1 MARHACVVS
10 QTHATQSCAG
20 GAHRSIQ
27 EFYMS
32 RFWKIALIVIAV
44 IVVAAVGFRLLHKA
58 TPAGAASAQ
67 SATKSKG
74 GKDGKDETP
83 PVPVTVVPVVKQNVP
98 VYLTALG
105 TVQALNT
112 VTVNPQV
119 GGQLLSLEFT
129 EGQPVK
135 KGQVLAQIDPRTYQ
149 AAHDQAVARQRQDQ
163 ALLETAKS
171 NLARSQDLAAK
182 GYISRQDLDTLHNT
196 AAQYAAAVAADAA
209 SVRDSQVQLAYT
221 KVISPIDGLAGIRNV
236 DPGNVVT
243 TSTGLVTL
251 TQLHPIN
258 VMFTLPEQNLDMV
271 RTAAAQ
277 EGAVLQVT
285 ALDRTDAHPIASGGV
300 LKVIDN
306 QIDTSTGTFRLKSEF
321 QNDKNE
327 LWPGQFVNVQLLVS
341 TVDGGLVI
349 PAQAVQRGPDGDYVY
364 QVQADSTVK
373 MQAVVVAGEVGD
385 SHVMIGSGL
394 KVGERVVT
402 EGQFRL
408 KPGSKVN
415 ALKPGEV
422 PAAPTAAELE
432 KAKQSSKGGRRRG

>member
-1 MARHACVVS
+1 
-10 QTHATQSCAG
+10 
-20 GAHRSIQ
+20 
-27 EFYMS
+27 MS
-32 RFWKIALIVIAV
+32 RFWKIALIVMA
-44 IVVAAVGFRLLHKA
+44 VVAVAGVGYAVLHKSA
-58 TPAGAASAQ
+58 PDGASASSRSAGAGKD
-67 SATKSKG
+67 TK

-112 VTVNPQV
+112 VTISPQV
-119 GGQLLSLEFT
+119 GGQLLSLDFT

-149 AAHDQAVARQRQDQ
+149 AAYDQAVARQRQDQ
-163 ALLETAKS
+163 AQLATARS
-171 NLARSQDLAAK
+171 NLARSGDLAAK
-182 GYISRQDLDTLHNT
+182 GYISKQDLDTLRNT
-196 AAQYAAAVAADAA
+196 AAQYEAAVAADAA
-209 SVRDSQVQLAYT
+209 SVRDAKVQLNYT
-221 KVISPIDGLAGIRNV
+221 KVISPIDGLAGIRGV

-243 TSTGLVTL
+243 PGASLVTL

-258 VMFTLPEQNLDMV
+258 VVFSLPEQNLDMV

-277 EGAVLQVT
+277 KDAGLQVT
-285 ALDRTDAHPIASGGV
+285 ALDRTDSHPIASGGV

-306 QIDTSTGTFRLKSEF
+306 QIDTGTGTFRLKSEF
-321 QNDKNE
+321 TNAKNE
-327 LWPGQFVNVQLLVS
+327 LWPGQFVNVQLLVN

-394 KVGERVVT
+394 KAGDRVVT

-408 KPGSKVN
+408 KPGSKIN

-422 PAAPTAAELE
+422 PAAPTTAEMD
-432 KAKQSSKGGRRRG
+432 KAKKNTRGGGRRH

>member
-1 MARHACVVS
+1 
-10 QTHATQSCAG
+10 
-20 GAHRSIQ
+20 
-27 EFYMS
+27 MS

-44 IVVAAVGFRLLHKA
+44 VVVTGVGFRLLHK
-58 TPAGAASAQ
+58 PDSAGSASAQ

-74 GKDGKDETP
+74 GKDGKDEPP
-83 PVPVTVVPVVKQNVP
+83 PVPVTVVPVVRQNVP

-105 TVQALNT
+105 TAQALNT

-119 GGQLLSLEFT
+119 GGQLLSLHFT

-135 KGQVLAQIDPRTYQ
+135 KGQLLAQIDPRTYQ
-149 AAHDQAVARQRQDQ
+149 AAYDQAVARQRQDQ

-182 GYISRQDLDTLHNT
+182 GYISRQDLDTLRNT
-196 AAQYAAAVAADAA
+196 AAQYEAAVAADAA
-209 SVRDSQVQLAYT
+209 SVRDTQVQLNYT
-221 KVISPIDGLAGIRNV
+221 RVLSPIDGLAGIRAV

-243 TSTGLVTL
+243 TSSAIVTL
-251 TQLHPIN
+251 TQLHPLN
-258 VMFTLPEQNLDMV
+258 VVFTLPEQNLDMV
-271 RTAAAQ
+271 RSAAAKD
-277 EGAVLQVT
+277 GAGLQVT

-321 QNDKNE
+321 PNANNE
-327 LWPGQFVNVQLLVS
+327 LWPGQFVNVRLLVS

-349 PAQAVQRGPDGDYVY
+349 PTQAVQRGPDGDYVY
-364 QVQADSTVK
+364 QVQGDNTVK
-373 MQAVVVAGEVGD
+373 MQAVAVAGEVGD

-394 KVGERVVT
+394 KAGDRVVT

-422 PAAPTAAELE
+422 PAAPTAADLE
-432 KAKQSSKGGRRRG
+432 KAKQNARGGGRRRG

>member
-1 MARHACVVS
+1 
-10 QTHATQSCAG
+10 
-20 GAHRSIQ
+20 
-27 EFYMS
+27 MS

-44 IVVAAVGFRLLHKA
+44 IVVAAVGFRLLHKPA
-58 TPAGAASAQ
+58 PAGPASAQ

-149 AAHDQAVARQRQDQ
+149 AAYDQAAAKQRQDQ

-171 NLARSQDLAAK
+171 NLTRSQDLAAK
-182 GYISRQDLDTLHNT
+182 GYISKQDLDTLRNT
-196 AAQYAAAVAADAA
+196 AAQYAAMVAADAA

-243 TSTGLVTL
+243 TSTGIVTL

-271 RTAAAQ
+271 RAAAAQ
-277 EGAVLQVT
+277 EGASLQVT
-285 ALDRTDAHPIASGGV
+285 ALDRTDSHPIASGGV

-321 QNDKNE
+321 PNAKNE

-373 MQAVVVAGEVGD
+373 MQAVAIAGEVGD

-394 KVGERVVT
+394 KVGDRVVT

-432 KAKQSSKGGRRRG
+432 KAKQNSKGGGRRRG

>member
-1 MARHACVVS
+1 
-10 QTHATQSCAG
+10 
-20 GAHRSIQ
+20 
-27 EFYMS
+27 MS

-44 IVVAAVGFRLLHKA
+44 IIVAVVGFRLLHK
-58 TPAGAASAQ
+58 PAGSTSAQ
-67 SATKSKG
+67 TAGK

-83 PVPVTVVPVVKQNVP
+83 PVPVTVVPVVKQSVP

-119 GGQLLSLEFT
+119 GGQLLSLDFT

-149 AAHDQAVARQRQDQ
+149 AAYDQALAKQHQDQ
-163 ALLETAKS
+163 ALLDTAKS
-171 NLARSQDLAAK
+171 NLLRNQDLITK
-182 GYISRQDLDTLHNT
+182 GYISKQDMDTLRNT
-196 AAQYAAAVAADAA
+196 AAQYQATVAADAA
-209 SVRDSQVQLAYT
+209 NIRDTQVQLAYT
-221 KVISPIDGLAGIRNV
+221 RVISPIDGLAGIRGV

-243 TSTGLVTL
+243 TSTSIVTL

-271 RTAAAQ
+271 RAAASQ
-277 EGAVLQVT
+277 AGAVLQVT

-306 QIDTSTGTFRLKSEF
+306 QIDATTGTFRLKSEF
-321 QNDKNE
+321 PNAKNE

-364 QVQADSTVK
+364 QVQGDHTVK
-373 MQAVVVAGEVGD
+373 MQPVVVAGEVGD
-385 SHVMIGSGL
+385 SHVMISSGL
-394 KVGERVVT
+394 KVGEQVVT

-422 PAAPTAAELE
+422 PAAPTADQLD
-432 KAKQSSKGGRRRG
+432 KAKKNSMGGGRRH

>member
-1 MARHACVVS
+1 
-10 QTHATQSCAG
+10 
-20 GAHRSIQ
+20 
-27 EFYMS
+27 MS

-44 IVVAAVGFRLLHKA
+44 IIVAVVGFRLLHK
-58 TPAGAASAQ
+58 PAGSASAQ
-67 SATKSKG
+67 TAGK

-119 GGQLLSLEFT
+119 GGQLLSLDFT

-149 AAHDQAVARQRQDQ
+149 AAYDQALAKQHQDQ
-163 ALLETAKS
+163 ALLDTAKS
-171 NLARSQDLAAK
+171 NLLRNQDLITK
-182 GYISRQDLDTLHNT
+182 GYISKQDMDTLRNT
-196 AAQYAAAVAADAA
+196 AAQYQATVAADAA
-209 SVRDSQVQLAYT
+209 NIRDTQVQLAYT
-221 KVISPIDGLAGIRNV
+221 KVISPIDGLAGIRGV

-243 TSTGLVTL
+243 TTTSIVTL

-271 RTAAAQ
+271 RTAASQA
-277 EGAVLQVT
+277 GAVLQVT
-285 ALDRTDAHPIASGGV
+285 ALDRTDAHPIASGGI

-306 QIDTSTGTFRLKSEF
+306 QIDATTGTFRLKSEF
-321 QNDKNE
+321 PNVKNE

-364 QVQADSTVK
+364 QVQGDHTVK
-373 MQAVVVAGEVGD
+373 MQPVVVAGEVGD

-394 KVGERVVT
+394 KVGEQVVT

-422 PAAPTAAELE
+422 PAAPTADELD
-432 KAKQSSKGGRRRG
+432 KAKKNSTGGGRRH

>member
-1 MARHACVVS
+1 
-10 QTHATQSCAG
+10 
-20 GAHRSIQ
+20 
-27 EFYMS
+27 MS

-44 IVVAAVGFRLLHKA
+44 IIVAVVGFRLLHK
-58 TPAGAASAQ
+58 PAGSASAQ
-67 SATKSKG
+67 TAGK

-119 GGQLLSLEFT
+119 GGQLLSLDFT

-149 AAHDQAVARQRQDQ
+149 AAYDQALAKQHQDQ
-163 ALLETAKS
+163 ALLDTAKS
-171 NLARSQDLAAK
+171 NLLRNQDLITK
-182 GYISRQDLDTLHNT
+182 GYISKQDMDTLRNT
-196 AAQYAAAVAADAA
+196 AAQYQATVAADAA
-209 SVRDSQVQLAYT
+209 NIRDTQVQLAYT
-221 KVISPIDGLAGIRNV
+221 KVISPIDGLAGIRGV

-243 TSTGLVTL
+243 TSTSIVTL

-271 RTAAAQ
+271 RTAASQA
-277 EGAVLQVT
+277 GAVLQVT
-285 ALDRTDAHPIASGGV
+285 ALDRTDAHPIASGGI

-306 QIDTSTGTFRLKSEF
+306 QIDATTGTFRLKSEF
-321 QNDKNE
+321 PNVKNE

-364 QVQADSTVK
+364 QVQGDHTVK
-373 MQAVVVAGEVGD
+373 MQPVVVAGEVGD

-394 KVGERVVT
+394 KVGEQVVT

-422 PAAPTAAELE
+422 PAAPTADELD
-432 KAKQSSKGGRRRG
+432 KAKKNSTGGGRRH